1 MIIYTLRA
9 VYGINTFQRTVFN
22 PSSTK
27 HYSLYLKTHIVPR
40 SKHCLGY
47 KNEVTVR
54 QVLLLIA
61 RFSPDSVILSLS
73 ITNKYFV
80 HLTPMLSSLSKWYR
94 RQIKR

>member
-1 MIIYTLRA
+1 M
-9 VYGINTFQRTVFN
+9 VYRINTFQRAVFN

-27 HYSLYLKTHIVPR
+27 RYLLYLKTQIVPR

-54 QVLLLIA
+54 QVLFLIA
-61 RFSPDSVILSLS
+61 RFSPDNAISPLS

-80 HLTPMLSSLSKWYR
+80 HLTLMLSSLRKWHR